1 MALLNKN
8 QTAVNDELKQ
18 TYEFLKDI
26 EKDLLEEK
34 NELIKILSKKPVET
48 LPPSVNPEDIQ
59 IEQLKFVKA
68 LLSAEQDHDDR
79 IRPAINSVDD
89 FTSLDSELL
98 KEISDIQEILDQTKS
113 KFLAVQSS
121 IISLVNE
128 KNNLQKMKEMC
139 SDAVENVDNVTSDK
153 DIAKIKRSFQIVK
166 ADLAR
171 VVDIIYP
178 EDNFHGLLR
187 DLVNAYSKDGDEK
200 YIEVD
205 KISLD
210 CVQSLIEADIAMYHR
225 NDRNKIRLVDLL

>member
-1 MALLNKN
+1 MDLQNKN
-8 QTAVNDELKQ
+8 QSAIDDELKQ

-48 LPPSVNPEDIQ
+48 LSPSVSPEDIQ

-68 LLSAEQDHDDR
+68 LLSDEPVPDDR
-79 IRPAINSVDD
+79 LRPVINSVDD
-89 FTSLDSELL
+89 FTSLESELL
-98 KEISDIQEILDQTKS
+98 QEISELQKILDQTKS
-113 KFLAVQSS
+113 KFLAVKSS
-121 IISLVNE
+121 ISSLVNE
-128 KNNLQKMKEMC
+128 KNNLQKMKEVC

-153 DIAKIKRSFQIVK
+153 DIAKIKRLFQIVK

-200 YIEVD
+200 YIEIGDV
-205 KISLD
+205 SLD

-225 NDRNKIRLVDLL
+225 NDKNKIRLVDLL